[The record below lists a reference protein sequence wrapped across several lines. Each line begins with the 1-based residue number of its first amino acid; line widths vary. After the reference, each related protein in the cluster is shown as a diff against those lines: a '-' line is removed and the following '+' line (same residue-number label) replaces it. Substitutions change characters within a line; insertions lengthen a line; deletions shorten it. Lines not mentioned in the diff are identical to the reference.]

1 MNVEKLMREYQG
13 VQVDSAV
20 AEADSHKLISMLMN
34 GALDKLV
41 TAKASDDLAIRKAL
55 VSKAISIVE
64 YLRVSLDPGADLEF
78 STQLGELYSY
88 MELQLLKSTLESSEV
103 PLDEVIGLLRPVRD
117 GWDAM
122 QAEYRS

>member
-41 TAKASDDLAIRKAL
+41 TAKASDDPARRKAL

-88 MELQLLKSTLESSEV
+88 MELQLLKSTLESSEA
-103 PLDEVIGLLRPVRD
+103 PLDDVIGLLRPVRD
-117 GWDAM
+117 GWDGM
-122 QAEYRS
+122 QAEYRR